1 VASVTAIKQQLKRPD
16 RFSVYLDGKYGFSL
30 SSQQLAGSELASG
43 QILDDDQVALFRQL
57 SEVGKALQAAYNL
70 ISYRGRSQKE
80 LNDRLGRKGYD
91 ETVITAVI
99 DRLVQLKLVDDEDFT
114 RSWVSQTKSATRS
127 RRRLQQELRQKGVE
141 PELVK
146 TQMDEIGEGHDEEAI
161 KTLIERRLNKNTA
174 PDRRKLVEYLAR
186 QGFSVGLVLKVLN
199 EEFSE
204 VDWH

>member
-1 VASVTAIKQQLKRPD
+1 MASVTAIKQQLKRPD

-80 LNDRLGRKGYD
+80 LNDRLGRKGYG

-174 PDRRKLVEYLAR
+174 PDRRKLVAYLTR
-186 QGFSVGLVLKVLN
+186 QGFAVGLVLQMIN
-199 EEFSE
+199 EQFSE